1 MVESGT
7 DLSGLDVLA
16 GIVGCAGME
25 ERARPTVR
33 SPVSFLSTARA
44 LRCLGIG

>member
-25 ERARPTVR
+25 ERACYGVCQTRPD
-33 SPVSFLSTARA
+33 
-44 LRCLGIG
+44 LR